1 MLCDTPINY
10 EREQECTD
18 YIAAIPTVWD
28 ETVVLD
34 GELGE
39 YIVTARRKG
48 DDWFIGGITN
58 WTPRDI
64 TIDLSF
70 LHVEDYVGDW
80 YIDGC
85 NAHRN
90 ATDYKRV
97 KEDITTKK
105 TIHLAPGGGFA
116 VRITKK

>member
-1 MLCDTPINY
+1 M
-10 EREQECTD
+10 
-18 YIAAIPTVWD
+18 
-28 ETVVLD
+28 
-34 GELGE
+34 
-39 YIVTARRKG
+39 
-48 DDWFIGGITN
+48 
-58 WTPRDI
+58 
-64 TIDLSF
+64 
-70 LHVEDYVGDW
+70 GDW

-97 KEDITTKK
+97 KEDITAKK